1 MNRTETA
8 FAKGTVEFIELPAA
22 ARGDLLN
29 GPDWPGW
36 RTIANRWKCR
46 SFQCGNL
53 IFNYPRE
60 QYARLDRGEAPE
72 AINASWFTLS
82 NDAYTNPATTLVS
95 GETLRLSTS
104 TKTVDPI
111 NPKNTIIRFILDV
124 GQFVGAWKTAI
135 LIGGADATST
145 PGTGRIIA
153 AVNDVKDDANAPLNR
168 DGSTIHLVNWKLK
181 HLDSSE
187 A

>member
-1 MNRTETA
+1 MNPVDTA
-8 FAKGTVEFIELPAA
+8 FSRGIVEFSVFPAA
-22 ARGDLLN
+22 ARNDLLSALN
-29 GPDWPGW
+29 HPELN
-36 RTIANRWKCR
+36 TIIDRWTC
-46 SFQCGNL
+46 STFQCGNL
-53 IFNYPRE
+53 VFNYPRE
-60 QYARLDRGEAPE
+60 QYAKLDRGETPE

-82 NDAYTNPATTLVS
+82 NDAYTNPAATIVT
-95 GETLRLSTS
+95 GETLRLPTA

-145 PGTGRIIA
+145 SGTGKIIA

-187 A
+187 V